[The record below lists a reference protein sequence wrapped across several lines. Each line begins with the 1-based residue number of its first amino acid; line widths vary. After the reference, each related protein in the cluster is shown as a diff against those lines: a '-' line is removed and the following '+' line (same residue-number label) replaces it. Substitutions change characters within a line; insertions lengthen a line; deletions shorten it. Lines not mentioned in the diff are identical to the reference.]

1 MILVKIQDQSRS
13 ISSAIYD
20 HIFVHHKGQER
31 EKNSDQE
38 TREKRE
44 KEREERRKKGKESLA
59 LLEFSDFE
67 SFASFQRLSKCFSKL
82 ESLV

>member
-1 MILVKIQDQSRS
+1 MDHVLSLITMILVKIQDQSRS

-38 TREKRE
+38 TREQKG
-44 KEREERRKKGKESLA
+44 ERKRRKKEERQGKLG
-59 LLEFSDFE
+59 
-67 SFASFQRLSKCFSKL
+67 FARIF
-82 ESLV
+82 